1 MPVTTYADD
10 MAQVRR
16 HMSRDVLTVAP
27 ELTLEQA
34 ATAMSDA
41 KVGSALVIDDARVV
55 GILTERDIM
64 RSVASGMDPR
74 QTLAL
79 ECMTVHP
86 VSVEPS
92 TGTSAAIGI
101 MFRGGFRHLPVL
113 ENGEVVGIVS
123 SRDLLRALEQE
134 AARQSEIAVRDAER
148 RRMERDIHDG
158 AQQQMVAIIMKLRAA
173 ATMIGTAP
181 NETRRLLAEV
191 MSNVGT
197 ALDTLTDLAQGN
209 YTAVLDDLGLVSALE
224 GHARRA
230 DLPIVIEAE
239 SVGRFD
245 AEIETAVYFCCL
257 EAMQNVAK
265 HANASQVR
273 IKLRTVD
280 GELRFSVI
288 DDGDGFEA
296 ATTQPG
302 SGQRNLAERL
312 EAVGGTLDIRS
323 VPGEGTTV
331 IGRLPLERV
340 SETLDRL

>member
-1 MPVTTYADD
+1 
-10 MAQVRR
+10 
-16 HMSRDVLTVAP
+16 MSRDVLTVAP
-27 ELTLEQA
+27 QLTLEQA

-41 KVGSALVIDDARVV
+41 KVGSALVMDQARVV

-74 QTLAL
+74 RTLAL

-173 ATMIGTAP
+173 AAMIENAP
-181 NETRRLLAEV
+181 DETRRLLAEV

-224 GHARRA
+224 GHARRS
-230 DLPIVIEAE
+230 DLPVIIEAE

-273 IKLRTVD
+273 IRLRTVD

-296 ATTQPG
+296 ATTQAG

-312 EAVGGTLDIRS
+312 EAVGGTLDVRS

-331 IGRLPLERV
+331 AGRLRIPEAA
-340 SETLDRL
+340 DRTA